1 MILPFLNSIDLDNC
15 ATLHLILSWK
25 TVIPPLTTCSNLAS
39 LYIVR
44 DKLKCNDEAKDTVV
58 KEYSDILPSYTKY
71 KWVKRNYTLGD
82 GTEEAVNLALQAV
95 SQEIIEFINTLYSST
110 QTPSERLILQNM
122 IRSIHI

>member
-1 MILPFLNSIDLDNC
+1 MNIE
-15 ATLHLILSWK
+15 LINETISELENGD
-25 TVIPPLTTCSNLAS
+25 TTLTTCSNLAS

-44 DKLKCNDEAKDTVV
+44 DKLKCNDEVKDTVV

-71 KWVKRNYTLGD
+71 KGVKRNYTLGN
-82 GTEEAVNLALQAV
+82 GTEEAVNLTLQAV

>member
-1 MILPFLNSIDLDNC
+1 MNIDLINETISELENGD
-15 ATLHLILSWK
+15 T
-25 TVIPPLTTCSNLAS
+25 TLTTCSTLAS

-44 DKLKCNDEAKDTVV
+44 DKLKSNNEAKDTVI

-71 KWVKRNYTLGD
+71 KEVKRNYTLGN
-82 GTEEAVNLALQAV
+82 GTEEAVNFALQAV
-95 SQEIIEFINTLYSST
+95 SQEITEFINTLYSST

>member
-1 MILPFLNSIDLDNC
+1 MNIE
-15 ATLHLILSWK
+15 LINETISELENGD
-25 TVIPPLTTCSNLAS
+25 TTLTTCSNLAS

-44 DKLKCNDEAKDTVV
+44 DRLKSNEAKDTVI

-71 KWVKRNYTLGD
+71 KEVKRNYTLGN

-95 SQEIIEFINTLYSST
+95 SQEITEFINTLYSST